1 MSYYQALGL
10 WREPFSNSPDP
21 ELLYRSKKHLECLQ
35 HMEIAVRLR
44 RGLNVV
50 LGEVGTGKTTLGREL
65 MRLLGQDR
73 DIEVHFLDDP
83 YYPTPVE
90 FLMALLRLFGRDE
103 RPLGRDMGLLR
114 EAVKAA
120 LLEKSADGQRIVAL
134 IIDEGQKITGDCLE
148 LLRELLNFETN
159 THKLLQ
165 IVIFAQTEFEPILAA
180 RPNLEDRVNFRY
192 SLLSLDR
199 MQTRRLIETRLALCS
214 ADGHTPP
221 IFTGLAMRRIHRL
234 AKGYPRKIV
243 RLCHLSM
250 LLAVGLGKTRIGW
263 SLVGRAARQSRGTVG
278 VWLRRAGAVAAFG
291 GVALLGLGFGGPELE
306 RGALRAVSVA
316 QVYLKARVVGVGAG
330 GSHMVVSPLHD
341 PAPVATLPAE
351 TSAAVDGPSATADA
365 VPQEAALPV
374 EGIPSASTSPETL
387 DLAAAALASEQTEQ
401 VIVIPVEQAAPAAL
415 SAAAA
420 AAAGTASPSRLGK
433 THVRVGWPVTRL
445 AARIYGYSGRRA
457 LSELAKA
464 NPGLDFDRIRADE
477 MLEFPALE
485 ANPLPAGVCLVKVG
499 EAQSLE
505 AGIALLAKYRDSGPT
520 LSIFSTYHPA
530 SGLRFDVVLAKSFS
544 SREAA
549 EAGLAELPKT
559 LAAKA
564 GLVDGFPDGTRFF
577 TELRDPSGKRPEMKP
592 GAPIA
597 GRQVAVSLPVSEPE
611 Q

>member
-214 ADGHTPP
+214 TDGHTPP

-278 VWLRRAGAVAAFG
+278 VWLRRAGAVAALG
-291 GVALLGLGFGGPELE
+291 GVTLLGLGLGGPEVE

-330 GSHMVVSPLHD
+330 GSHAVVSALHD
-341 PAPVATLPAE
+341 PAPVAALPAE
-351 TSAAVDGPSATADA
+351 TIAAVDGPPAPSDA
-365 VPQEAALPV
+365 VPRELAFPV
-374 EGIPSASTSPETL
+374 EGLSSALTTPETL

-401 VIVIPVEQAAPAAL
+401 VIVIPVEQTGPAAL
-415 SAAAA
+415 SAND
-420 AAAGTASPSRLGK
+420 AGVGSPNRLGK

-464 NPGLDFDRIRADE
+464 NPGVDFDRIRADE
-477 MLEFPALE
+477 ILEFPALE
-485 ANPLPAGVCLVKVG
+485 ANPLPAGACLVKVG
-499 EAQSLE
+499 EARSLE
-505 AGIALLAKYRDSGPT
+505 EGITLMAKHRDNGPT

-549 EAGLAELPKT
+549 ETGLAELPKT

-564 GLVDGFPDGTRFF
+564 GLVDGYPDGTRFF
-577 TELRDPSGKRPEMKP
+577 TELRDQSGKRPELKP

-611 Q
+611 H